1 MQGRGEHNEDARRC
15 RLAVNRKL
23 LITAAWLPLGLAI
36 APTAHA
42 ADDGPADVAASGEE
56 ADGTIVVTATKR
68 AASLEDVPVA
78 VSVASG
84 EAIARAQIRDL
95 KDLTSLVPSLSM
107 QQLQS
112 PANVNIYIRGFGNG
126 ANNSGIEPSVGVF
139 VDGVYR
145 SRTAAQIADLPDVE
159 QVEVLRGPQSTLFG
173 KNASAGVISIITR
186 LPQFTPGADFEASYG
201 NYNAQVFK
209 GLVTGPLTD
218 TLAVSVAAG
227 RNRRDGF
234 IVDPDSGQR
243 SNGRNR
249 WFVRGQALWQPGDD
263 LSLRVI
269 GDYGLIDEVC
279 CAPVNVQSS
288 AATQAV
294 LAIGG
299 KVNAPDAI
307 YADQAWWN
315 FDSTNRI
322 ANYGFSGQL
331 DYKASRF
338 KLTAISAWRRLT
350 SATNQDSDFTSGQM
364 LARNA
369 QDLTLSTFTE
379 ELRLATDL
387 PGPFNALAGVYYFNE
402 TLDQRNAIAFGQ
414 DMRAYANL
422 LVQGASAG
430 ALSVPLLE
438 QVLGGLEG
446 DPARYAGRFFA
457 GGQGSNERYRLRN
470 QAFSAF
476 FQGDLKLGG
485 ALTLTA
491 GAAFTSDTK
500 RYTIAGTTTD
510 AFAGVDL
517 DGRAYAPFRQQLLA
531 AAGFRARGV
540 NFQNPA
546 AIAAFAHADPQGYA
560 AILRGAATDAN
571 NPAANPLGALR
582 ALQLFPPYVNVPN
595 AVEPGRTHDQRVT
608 WTARATV
615 KLNAHMHGYA
625 SVATGFK
632 ASSINLSRDSRPF
645 PADQA
650 ALEGAGLAQVNQ
662 TYATRFAGPERTT
675 VYELGLKAQWGLAT
689 ANIAVFQQTIS
700 GFQSNVFT
708 GTGFALVN
716 AGKERVRGVEVE
728 TVLRPAAGLTLSG
741 SATWLD
747 PLYQDFTMSAV
758 GDLSGRR
765 PASIPALSFTLA
777 GQYEHSLGRNAR
789 LFVRSDFHHES
800 PVITEE
806 GLPGFL
812 DLGTAAAIAASAQ
825 YKRRIDEV
833 NAALGLTPGA
843 RTEFTLWARNL
854 TNNRTL
860 TKVFDS
866 VAQPLAISGYT
877 NQPRTYGAS
886 VRYRF

>member
-1 MQGRGEHNEDARRC
+1 M
-15 RLAVNRKL
+15 
-23 LITAAWLPLGLAI
+23 
-36 APTAHA
+36 APGFVCTPSAHA
-42 ADDGPADVAASGEE
+42 LVAT
-56 ADGTIVVTATKR
+56 ADGAAAATGAQDDAIIVTATKR
-68 AASLEDVPVA
+68 DASLEDVPVA

-84 EAIARAQIRDL
+84 QAIARAQIRDL

-145 SRTAAQIADLPDVE
+145 SRTAAQIADLPDVD

-186 LPQFTPGADFEASYG
+186 LPQFKPGGDFEASWG
-201 NYNAQVFK
+201 NYNALVLK
-209 GLVTGPLTD
+209 GLVTGPVTD
-218 TLAVSVAAG
+218 ALAVSLAAG
-227 RNRRDGF
+227 RNRRDGT
-234 IVDPDSGQR
+234 IVDPDTGHR

-269 GDYGLIDEVC
+269 GDYGLINEVC
-279 CAPVNVQSS
+279 CAPVNVQPS

-294 LAIGG
+294 LAVGG

-331 DYKASRF
+331 DYKLDRV
-338 KLTAISAWRRLT
+338 KITAISAWRRLT
-350 SATNQDSDFTSGQM
+350 SATNQDSDFSSGQM

-369 QDLTLSTFTE
+369 QDLKLSTFTE
-379 ELRLATDL
+379 ELRVATDL
-387 PGPFNALAGVYYFNE
+387 PGPFNAVGGVYYFNE
-402 TLDQRNAIAFGQ
+402 TLDQRSAIAFGQ

-422 LVQGASAG
+422 LVQEASGG
-430 ALSVPLLE
+430 ALSVPQLE
-438 QVLGGLEG
+438 QVLGSLEG
-446 DPARYAGRFFA
+446 DPTRYAGRFFA
-457 GGQGSNERYRLRN
+457 SGQGSNERYRLRN
-470 QAFSAF
+470 EAFSAY
-476 FQGDLKLGG
+476 FQADLKLGG
-485 ALTLTA
+485 GVTLTG

-500 RYTIAGTTTD
+500 RYDMAGVSSD
-510 AFAGVDL
+510 VFAGVDL
-517 DGRAYAPFRQQLLA
+517 DGRAYAPFRQQLLTAAGLRAQDVNPRDA
-531 AAGFRARGV
+531 AAV
-540 NFQNPA
+540 
-546 AIAAFAHADPQGYA
+546 AAFAQANPQGYA
-560 AILRGAATDAN
+560 AVLGRAAAN
-571 NPAANPLGALR
+571 AKNPSANPLAPLR
-582 ALQLFPPYVNVPN
+582 SLQLFPAYVNLPN

-608 WTARATV
+608 WTARAMLAMT
-615 KLNAHMHGYA
+615 AHLRGYL
-625 SVATGFK
+625 SYATGFK

-645 PADQA
+645 ASDQA
-650 ALEGAGLAQVNQ
+650 ALEAAGLAQVNQ

-675 VYELGLKAQWGLAT
+675 VYELGLKAEWGLAT
-689 ANIAVFQQTIS
+689 ANLAVFQQTIS
-700 GFQSNVFT
+700 GFQSNLFT

-716 AGKERVRGVEVE
+716 AGKERVRGVELE
-728 TVLRPAAGLTLSG
+728 TALRPAAGLVLSG

-747 PLYQDFTMSAV
+747 PLYQDFAMSAV

-765 PASIPALSFTLA
+765 PAGIPALSFTLA
-777 GQYEHSLGRNAR
+777 GQYEHRLGRSAR
-789 LFVRSDFHHES
+789 LFVRADFHHES
-800 PVITEE
+800 PVTMED

-812 DLGTAAAIAASAQ
+812 SLGTAAAIAASAQ
-825 YKRRIDEV
+825 YQRRVNEV
-833 NAALGLTPGA
+833 NTALGVILAA
-843 RTEFTLWARNL
+843 RTDLTVWGRNL
-854 TNNRTL
+854 TDNRTL
-860 TKVFDS
+860 TKIFDS
-866 VAQPLAISGYT
+866 VAQPLGISGYT